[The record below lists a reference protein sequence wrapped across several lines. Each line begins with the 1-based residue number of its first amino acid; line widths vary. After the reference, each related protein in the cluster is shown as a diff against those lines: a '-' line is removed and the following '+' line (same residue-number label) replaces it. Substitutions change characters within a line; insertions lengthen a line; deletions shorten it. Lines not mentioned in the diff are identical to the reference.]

1 MVCFLKGGLALL
13 VLYMCVRNT
22 CAGSRVVV
30 PVSYSYSFG
39 TSGSDLQFAAAEPR
53 VVTTTGIGNLQSLP
67 LVYEA
72 GSPQASEKIEKS
84 VQKPQKPKAQKPRGF
99 SANPA
104 SAAST
109 RKEKKVAPKED
120 AIDRLHKEYDLA
132 NFESTK
138 KRQRQKPEKQQQ
150 TLQSA
155 PIVVVAEDESPKSYA
170 QRVHN
175 IEPVTNPQ
183 AESSNGQAPVVLK
196 LVQVPERVPEQ
207 VAADSH
213 HHHHHDKEEN
223 KHHEKGGGKKHHSD
237 HHGIHGKKQQKAYK
251 GHHDYDKIEQGHH
264 DKEGHKGHYTDEGG
278 HKKKHH
284 EEHDHYGEHH
294 EGEEGD
300 KGAKVKPL

>member
-1 MVCFLKGGLALL
+1 MVRFLRGGLVLL
-13 VLYMCVRNT
+13 VLHMCVRDST
-22 CAGSRVVV
+22 GGSRVVV

-53 VVTTTGIGNLQSLP
+53 AVSTEIVKHPVIQSLP

-72 GSPQASEKIEKS
+72 GSPQASEKIEKA
-84 VQKPQKPKAQKPRGF
+84 VTKQKPSKPRGF
-99 SANPA
+99 STNPTQ
-104 SAAST
+104 AAST
-109 RKEKKVAPKED
+109 KKEKKAAAPKED
-120 AIDRLHKEYDLA
+120 LHA
-132 NFESTK
+132 ASTFEPLK
-138 KRQRQKPEKQQQ
+138 KRQQRQKPEKQQ

-155 PIVVVAEDESPKSYA
+155 PIVVIAEDESPKSYA

-175 IEPVTNPQ
+175 IEPSNPQ
-183 AESSNGQAPVVLK
+183 ADSSNAQEPVVLK
-196 LVQVPERVPEQ
+196 LVQVPEQ
-207 VAADSH
+207 VAENSH
-213 HHHHHDKEEN
+213 HHDHHHEK
-223 KHHEKGGGKKHHSD
+223 KHHHEKGGGKKHHSD
-237 HHGIHGKKQQKAYK
+237 HHGIHGKKNHKAYK

-300 KGAKVKPL
+300 KGAKVKLSLHLS

>member
-1 MVCFLKGGLALL
+1 MVRFIRGGLALL
-13 VLYMCVRNT
+13 VLHMCVRYT
-22 CAGSRVVV
+22 YSGRVVV

-53 VVTTTGIGNLQSLP
+53 AAVSTEIVKTPSGLQSLP

-72 GSPQASEKIEKS
+72 GSPQASEKIEKA
-84 VQKPQKPKAQKPRGF
+84 VQKPQKAQKPRGF
-99 SANPA
+99 SASPA
-104 SAAST
+104 VAAST
-109 RKEKKVAPKED
+109 KKEKKAAAPKD
-120 AIDRLHKEYDLA
+120 DLSGHLHA
-132 NFESTK
+132 ASSFEPTK
-138 KRQRQKPEKQQQ
+138 KRAQRQKPEKQQ

-155 PIVVVAEDESPKSYA
+155 PIVVVAEDESPKNYA

-175 IEPVTNPQ
+175 IESSNPQ
-183 AESSNGQAPVVLK
+183 ADSSNAQEPIVLK
-196 LVQVPERVPEQ
+196 LVNVPEQ
-207 VAADSH
+207 VAENSH
-213 HHHHHDKEEN
+213 HHDHHHEK
-223 KHHEKGGGKKHHSD
+223 KHHHEKGGGKKHHSD
-237 HHGIHGKKQQKAYK
+237 HHGIHGKKHNKAYK

-300 KGAKVKPL
+300 KGAKVKFLSH